1 MASELNIDL
10 NNTIGALQIGSLFG
24 VFLFGIVSLQT
35 YNYYN
40 AYRDDGWVNKTLV
53 ATIWLLEIA
62 HTLGINYEVYR
73 VTIILYGKP
82 WLLGRFQGIGA
93 VTIFGGGI
101 TLIVQTFFA
110 LRLSRLLPRPYNH
123 TGIICIIISSLRFI
137 ATIYL
142 TVEGIVAVN
151 MTVYREKCEWIVSAT
166 FIASAV
172 VDITVAV
179 SMMYFLA
186 RQRRQVKRISRL
198 LDRLVMY
205 TDQASLLGRV
215 SLRKSPH
222 DVDSRSISAI
232 AVVLCF
238 QLMPDNFIWL
248 AVYTFV
254 AKLYSNSFL
263 SALNARKDLRADI
276 INGDSI
282 TPEHFTMPDL
292 RHQDSSRSSR
302 DDTPSPFRPV
312 IISMKTTTERMDD
325 SPDFSDKS
333 NPYHHTVSATETV

>member
-40 AYRDDGWVNKTLV
+40 AYRDDGWVNKPLV

-142 TVEGIVAVN
+142 TVEGIVAIN

-172 VDITVAV
+172 VDITIAV

-205 TDQASLLGRV
+205 TVRSGLLT
-215 SLRKSPH
+215 
-222 DVDSRSISAI
+222 SISAI